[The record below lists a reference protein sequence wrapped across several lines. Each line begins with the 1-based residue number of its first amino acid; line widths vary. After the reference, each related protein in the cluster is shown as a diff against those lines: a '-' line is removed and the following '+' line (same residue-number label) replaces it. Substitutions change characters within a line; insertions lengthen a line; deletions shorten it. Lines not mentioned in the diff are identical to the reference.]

1 MTIVVSMVFINNP
14 GVMSNNTRMV
24 IARLFFFMTI
34 GLGHILAL
42 LNIGNINNY
51 FIINIAFLMLLFL
64 WDLMALLVLL
74 VMTMRAIML
83 LVLNVSMVSMASIH
97 KGGRQKG
104 KHEFHFVLKKTDDF
118 PPCMNKELKYT
129 EKHRSLVAYIFTR
142 KVQIFFSN
150 RRHFYNLSC
159 LPLVKVSQYVIFL
172 GALFSCFYITV

>member
-1 MTIVVSMVFINNP
+1 MLVAPLLLLVFTLRTAVVSIFFSISRPLVVAIMTIVVSMVFINNP

-34 GLGHILAL
+34 GLGHVLAL

-118 PPCMNKELKYT
+118 PPCMIKELKY
-129 EKHRSLVAYIFTR
+129 
-142 KVQIFFSN
+142 
-150 RRHFYNLSC
+150 
-159 LPLVKVSQYVIFL
+159 PM
-172 GALFSCFYITV
+172 